1 MEQPHG
7 RPTSHSGLNFKG
19 SDGSRLPNVIVV
31 SSAIPQDNVEILR
44 AKSAGVPVQE
54 YNSKYAGLCFERIG
68 NDLTAVIGAYKQET
82 LVDELVVQISKELN
96 RQIVVLILGPG

>member
-44 AKSAGVPVQE
+44 AKSAGVPVHKRDYWLARPTE
-54 YNSKYAGLCFERIG
+54 CYKLIAVSGSHGKST
-68 NDLTAVIGAYKQET
+68 TASMLAYV
-82 LVDELVVQISKELN
+82 LKELAM
-96 RQIVVLILGPG
+96 ILQR

>member
-7 RPTSHSGLNFKG
+7 WPTNHSGLNLKG

-44 AKSAGVPVQE
+44 AKSAGVPE
-54 YNSKYAGLCFERIG
+54 
-68 NDLTAVIGAYKQET
+68 
-82 LVDELVVQISKELN
+82 
-96 RQIVVLILGPG
+96 